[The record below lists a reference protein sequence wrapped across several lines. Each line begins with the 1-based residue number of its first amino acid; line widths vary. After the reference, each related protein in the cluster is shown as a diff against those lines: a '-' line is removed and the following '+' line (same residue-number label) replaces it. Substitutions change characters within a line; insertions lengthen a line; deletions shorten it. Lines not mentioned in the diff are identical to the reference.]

1 MSTTYPDLTYT
12 SFPDSEQSFVE
23 MIDINNS
30 DGVLM
35 TQYQAAMQAG
45 DFATARTVLAQ
56 IPNYNNK
63 ILDSVKINTLFDTTV
78 ALERFYKT
86 NIEPYIEEKQQ
97 EWEAIIQ
104 LFTNNFSYVGTYQ
117 SGQTYQ
123 QNNIVSAVNSNTGD
137 TFLYMALQNN
147 SDPLSNTNSW
157 RVLTVKGTSGISGD
171 GLTFMGSWNSTTA
184 YNQND
189 VVTYNNILWEATQKS
204 TNQEPN
210 IGSIYWQNYA
220 DFPSLSITV
229 SSTTPSQQDIG
240 DFWFQV
246 VS

>member
-35 TQYQAAMQAG
+35 TQYQAAMQVG
-45 DFATARTVLAQ
+45 DFSTARTVLAQ

-123 QNNIVSAVNSNTGD
+123 QNNIVSAVNSSTGD

-189 VVTYNNILWEATQKS
+189 VVTYNNILWEATRKS